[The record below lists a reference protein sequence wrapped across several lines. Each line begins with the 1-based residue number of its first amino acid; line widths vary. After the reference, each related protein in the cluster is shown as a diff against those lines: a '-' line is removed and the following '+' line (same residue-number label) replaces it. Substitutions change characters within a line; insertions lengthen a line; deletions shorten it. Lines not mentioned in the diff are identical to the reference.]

1 MLLPVGAGGLCL
13 CAALLLTAASRTSG
27 RLSVSVL
34 DVGQGQSVVLY
45 SQGRCA
51 LVDCGGSGLSDPGDT
66 AADYLQ
72 SLGTARLDLLV
83 LTHYHTDHACG
94 VPQLLER
101 LEVERLLLPDVE
113 PEEPLRRE
121 IEAAAQA
128 HGVELVYLTQD
139 AHVTLG
145 GASLRVYAPLGD
157 GGANEEGL
165 SVLCTAGAFDALI
178 TGDMNAAVERRLIK
192 YGALPDLE
200 LLVAGHH
207 GSKYATSEELLL
219 ATTPERAV
227 LSVGYNTYGHPA
239 DETLERLAAAGC
251 EIYRTDWMG
260 TVRITAE

>member
-1 MLLPVGAGGLCL
+1 M
-13 CAALLLTAASRTSG
+13 
-27 RLSVSVL
+27 
-34 DVGQGQSVVLY
+34 
-45 SQGRCA
+45 
-51 LVDCGGSGLSDPGDT
+51 
-66 AADYLQ
+66 
-72 SLGTARLDLLV
+72 
-83 LTHYHTDHACG
+83 
-94 VPQLLER
+94 
-101 LEVERLLLPDVE
+101 
-113 PEEPLRRE
+113 RRE

-251 EIYRTDWMG
+251 EIYRTDWMR

>member
-1 MLLPVGAGGLCL
+1 M
-13 CAALLLTAASRTSG
+13 
-27 RLSVSVL
+27 
-34 DVGQGQSVVLY
+34 
-45 SQGRCA
+45 
-51 LVDCGGSGLSDPGDT
+51 
-66 AADYLQ
+66 
-72 SLGTARLDLLV
+72 
-83 LTHYHTDHACG
+83 
-94 VPQLLER
+94 
-101 LEVERLLLPDVE
+101 ERLLLPDVE